1 MLVQELSDRT
11 GKAWQELAALA
22 AGQPMVSGLHDLLGG
37 QALLGGRGRT
47 ADTEQ
52 PPDLGHLQS
61 GVAVQQDV
69 AEQPRGVVIAT
80 TALAEL
86 ECHVQ
91 NLQLRGGQVL
101 LRDVRFYEPGSER
114 LNIRAHGGP
123 SVAAGAQDSIVCRSR
138 KVTPKGR
145 KTVWC

>member
-1 MLVQELSDRT
+1 MQELSDRT
-11 GKAWQELAALA
+11 GQAWQELVALV
-22 AGQPMVSGLHDLLGG
+22 AGQALVSGLHDLLRG

-52 PPDLGHLQS
+52 PPDLGHLES

-86 ECHVQ
+86 EGHVQ
-91 NLQLRGGQVL
+91 NVQLRGGQML
-101 LRDVRFYEPGSER
+101 LRDVRFFEPGSER
-114 LNIRAHGGP
+114 WNIRAHGGP
-123 SVAAGAQDSIVCRSR
+123 SVAAGGKNSIGCRSR
-138 KVTPKGR
+138 KVTPRGP